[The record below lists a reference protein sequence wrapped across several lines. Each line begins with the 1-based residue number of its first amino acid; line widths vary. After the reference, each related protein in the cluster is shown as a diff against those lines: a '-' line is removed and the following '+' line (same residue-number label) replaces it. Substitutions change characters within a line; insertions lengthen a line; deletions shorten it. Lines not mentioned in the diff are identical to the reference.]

1 MRTHGDIA
9 AFLQAQGPIMAA
21 LAAVSRLHAPDCWI
35 GAGLIRN
42 AVWDHLHGRL
52 VAPHPDSDVD
62 VIYFDPQQ
70 VDTAAEDTAEASLRA
85 ALPALPWSVRNQAR
99 MHTRNGDAPYHST
112 ADAVRRWPETAT
124 AVAAR
129 IDAGRVEILA
139 PHGID
144 DLVGL
149 IVRPTPAFRDKPEQV
164 RNRLAAKNW
173 LRRWPRLRVVGV

>member
-1 MRTHGDIA
+1 
-9 AFLQAQGPIMAA
+9 
-21 LAAVSRLHAPDCWI
+21 
-35 GAGLIRN
+35 
-42 AVWDHLHGRL
+42 
-52 VAPHPDSDVD
+52 
-62 VIYFDPQQ
+62 
-70 VDTAAEDTAEASLRA
+70 
-85 ALPALPWSVRNQAR
+85 

-164 RNRLAAKNW
+164 LNRLAAKDW
-173 LRRWPRLRVVGV
+173 LRRWPRLRVAGV